1 MYGRLKYILLL
12 FLFHQRDKITVYGL
26 EQIICHFDT
35 DTVSCDLYSV
45 MTITSSSY
53 GRHDGTTCTSYHAPY
68 TNGFPC
74 IIDSTN
80 WVKQHCE
87 NKQMCSI
94 RPGDI
99 GVDPCVGDFKYM
111 TVYYTCSDIDECA
124 SNPCQHGGVCTDG
137 INGYIC
143 TCDSGYT
150 GNNCEENF
158 DECGSNPCQNGGTCS
173 DVINGYTC
181 NCYPAYQGTDCTER
195 NDLFD
200 VKYTLEE
207 HESTHF
213 SIKALL
219 MLSRLNCARMCTLN
233 HDCYGFEYN
242 VTGRTC
248 QMISAISTSA
258 FGKVNY
264 YVKQF

>member
-111 TVYYTCSDIDECA
+111 TVYYTCSD
-124 SNPCQHGGVCTDG
+124 
-137 INGYIC
+137 
-143 TCDSGYT
+143 
-150 GNNCEENF
+150 F
-158 DECGSNPCQNGGTCS
+158 DECGSNPCQNGGTCL

-207 HESTHF
+207 QRKYPF